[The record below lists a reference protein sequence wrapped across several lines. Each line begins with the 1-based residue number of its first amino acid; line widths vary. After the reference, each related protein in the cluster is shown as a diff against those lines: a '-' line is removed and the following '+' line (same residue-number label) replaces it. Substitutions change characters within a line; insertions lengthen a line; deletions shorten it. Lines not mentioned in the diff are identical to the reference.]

1 MSTITKTQII
11 KEIADGT
18 TLSQSEAGI
27 VVDKLIGQIDLHTT
41 EGNKVALKGFG
52 IFERRGRAA
61 RTGRNPSTGESI
73 QIAAS
78 STLAFKA
85 AKGMKSEV

>member
-11 KEIADGT
+11 KEIAEAT
-18 TLSQSEAGI
+18 TLSQSEAG
-27 VVDKLIGQIDLHTT
+27 VAVDQLIEQIDLHTT
-41 EGNKVALKGFG
+41 EGNKVGLKGFG
-52 IFERRGRAA
+52 TFERRERAA

-73 QIAAS
+73 EIAAS

-85 AKGMKSEV
+85 AKAMKG